1 MESKYKSILLV
12 DDDEIFL
19 EVIQRIILKKVP
31 EIEVHAYCNPEEAL
45 DFVTNVKIPDLT
57 LLDLNMPK
65 LNGWDFIEELEKRRI
80 KCNLFMLTSS
90 INAKDK
96 EKSLQYDL
104 VQDYLNKPLNVE
116 KLDSLLFDQ

>member
-1 MESKYKSILLV
+1 MEAKYKSILLV

-31 EIEVHAYCNPEEAL
+31 TMEVHAFCNPEEAL
-45 DFVTNVKIPDLT
+45 EFVTNEKVPDIT

-65 LNGWDFIEELEKRRI
+65 LNGWDYIEELEKRRI
-80 KCNLFMLTSS
+80 KCNLYMLTSS

-104 VQDYLNKPLNVE
+104 VQDYLNKPLNIE
-116 KLDSLLFDQ
+116 KLDGLLFG